1 MLAKG
6 LSDIANM
13 RKEKAAKDALSSLY
27 RIPEAQ
33 AQSMSGPESGVISR
47 QPVANDY
54 FTIASQFPDTEV
66 GKRAL
71 TIGDRLYKAETK
83 KADRIFQ
90 SGQTDKTIKAN
101 KETAELRLLPKKQK
115 RAATIEGIRQV
126 SPALAKSVESGKI
139 DADTAS
145 DISQD
150 PRRLTAYANAQNP
163 NISKAEKENFM
174 KTAFSKEPA
183 KLYEGTG
190 QEQQDI
196 AILMQANNN
205 PEFAGTREYAQAFNR
220 MSASKQYLDQK
231 TGAMT
236 TITPDMSAYLKPTFN
251 PNSSASPAANSA
263 ANAGGGEVAL
273 TSNQAGVDIVDESAG
288 GENPLTPEV
297 VKREIPS
304 GETVTQIKANR
315 PLQLSAE
322 TQSRISLMLSQ
333 IPKMKE
339 VVRQIEGGAF
349 DGMQNR
355 LFAAMNKGKPGEL
368 ISEINALS
376 EGLNRMMTGAGM
388 NMGEVAKEQRLY
400 GFRWYLDS
408 KEDVIRKIR
417 QLVERTSDV
426 VAINQKGLDRKASPE
441 EVAAEI
447 RKSRPDWVKAGM
459 EEQDAEVP
467 APPSGAILVN

>member
-1 MLAKG
+1 M
-6 LSDIANM
+6 
-13 RKEKAAKDALSSLY
+13 
-27 RIPEAQ
+27 
-33 AQSMSGPESGVISR
+33 
-47 QPVANDY
+47 
-54 FTIASQFPDTEV
+54 
-66 GKRAL
+66 
-71 TIGDRLYKAETK
+71 
-83 KADRIFQ
+83 
-90 SGQTDKTIKAN
+90 
-101 KETAELRLLPKKQK
+101 
-115 RAATIEGIRQV
+115 
-126 SPALAKSVESGKI
+126 
-139 DADTAS
+139 
-145 DISQD
+145 
-150 PRRLTAYANAQNP
+150 
-163 NISKAEKENFM
+163 
-174 KTAFSKEPA
+174 
-183 KLYEGTG
+183 
-190 QEQQDI
+190 
-196 AILMQANNN
+196 
-205 PEFAGTREYAQAFNR
+205 
-220 MSASKQYLDQK
+220 
-231 TGAMT
+231 
-236 TITPDMSAYLKPTFN
+236 
-251 PNSSASPAANSA
+251 
-263 ANAGGGEVAL
+263 

-400 GFRWYLDS
+400 GFRWYVDS